1 MHYCPQK
8 KILFCS
14 RSKNEEVADLNVIA
28 RRLLENTTTPN
39 SSFSNRTLTGPTRA
53 YVEEVVDDIR
63 SGNVRECP
71 ICLESADDPVI
82 TPCAHRMCR
91 ECLLASWQSP
101 SGGPCPICRST
112 VSRSGLMTC
121 PSVNLFRLD
130 LERNW
135 KEPCK
140 VLKLMNFLESLRR
153 SGLGEKS
160 IVFSQWTSFLD
171 LLQAPLMSRKI
182 GFLRYDGSLAQKQR
196 ERVLKEF
203 NECSDK
209 PVIFGTSI
217 FLKKLF
223 T

>member
-1 MHYCPQK
+1 
-8 KILFCS
+8 
-14 RSKNEEVADLNVIA
+14 
-28 RRLLENTTTPN
+28 
-39 SSFSNRTLTGPTRA
+39 
-53 YVEEVVDDIR
+53 
-63 SGNVRECP
+63 
-71 ICLESADDPVI
+71 
-82 TPCAHRMCR
+82 MCR
-91 ECLLASWQSP
+91 ECLLSSWQSP

-153 SGLGEKS
+153 SGSGEKS

-171 LLQAPLMSRKI
+171 LLQAPLTSRKI

-209 PVIFGTSI
+209 PVLLMSLKAGGVGLNLTAASNV
-217 FLKKLF
+217 FLMDPWWNPAVEEQAIMRIHRIGQKRQVCVRRFIVKDTVEDRLQQVQARKQRMITGALTDEEVRDSRIEELKMLF
-223 T
+223 R